1 MGEQGAGIWED
12 SLGCPEEEGDNIVL
26 GVEENRD
33 GVSESSYLG
42 YNCFPTNTH
51 VQVCIGF
58 WRDSPPFLPLY
69 IRIKSASD
77 KAWPIHPRDAA
88 NTASGK

>member
-1 MGEQGAGIWED
+1 MMEFLKAATWGTTASLQMLMSRFVSDSGEI
-12 SLGCPEEEGDNIVL
+12 
-26 GVEENRD
+26 
-33 GVSESSYLG
+33 
-42 YNCFPTNTH
+42 
-51 VQVCIGF
+51 
-58 WRDSPPFLPLY
+58 PPLFLPLY